1 MIKKILII
9 DDDETTRNLLFEI
22 FDREGYVAKT
32 SSSAEEALGILKNN
46 EFNVVLSDIK
56 MVGMNG
62 IELLSHLAKINSTC
76 VIILM
81 TAFGSVETAIQS
93 IKNGAFDYI
102 TKPFKISELKAVV
115 ERAFE
120 QFNSLLTNKNLNS
133 SIKFTGNH
141 NGTVIG
147 KSSVFVDVYKTVA
160 RASLSASNV
169 LITGESGTG
178 KELVARAIH
187 SNSAR
192 KKEKFVVVNC
202 AAIAES
208 LLESELFGHVKGSFT
223 GAINSK
229 KGLFEEANNGT
240 VFLDEIGDMSV
251 TLQIKLLRLI
261 QEGEYKP
268 VGLNEIK
275 RADVRI
281 IAATHRNLEDMIK
294 EGKFREDLYYRLRVI
309 SINIPPLRERPED
322 ITDLVGH
329 FIDKYSD
336 KNKKEISHVSK
347 DALDILLSYKWPG
360 NVRELENAIER
371 AVAMSKSMILYPED
385 FPPEIIGSVKNE
397 IKVFQEGDSPKTN
410 PKLTLD
416 ELEKVY
422 ILSVLK
428 DVNYNKSR
436 ASEILGIDRVT
447 LYRKVK
453 RYGIDINS
461 NKNY

>member
-1 MIKKILII
+1 VA
-9 DDDETTRNLLFEI
+9 DTT
-22 FDREGYVAKT
+22 A
-32 SSSAEEALGILKNN
+32 
-46 EFNVVLSDIK
+46 
-56 MVGMNG
+56 
-62 IELLSHLAKINSTC
+62 
-76 VIILM
+76 
-81 TAFGSVETAIQS
+81 
-93 IKNGAFDYI
+93 
-102 TKPFKISELKAVV
+102 
-115 ERAFE
+115 
-120 QFNSLLTNKNLNS
+120 
-133 SIKFTGNH
+133 
-141 NGTVIG
+141 
-147 KSSVFVDVYKTVA
+147 
-160 RASLSASNV
+160 NV
-169 LITGESGTG
+169 LILGESGTG